1 MAEIAEQLDRAE
13 RDSVAIDPPAASFEM
28 TLADAYLIQ
37 MLNVDRRVASGRRI
51 VGRKIGLTSIAMQK
65 RLLR

>member
-28 TLADAYLIQ
+28 TLADA
-37 MLNVDRRVASGRRI
+37 
-51 VGRKIGLTSIAMQK
+51 IAAGSTK
-65 RLLR
+65 P